1 MYFSKINLTQHFYI
15 LDSCGLGA
23 KPEFEAK
30 KTDEPLY
37 FQQNQWYYVEN
48 LNLCKEVP
56 GSSKEKIPTFD
67 SKRICEETCKI
78 APCIYF
84 YY

>member
-1 MYFSKINLTQHFYI
+1 
-15 LDSCGLGA
+15 LGA

-30 KTDEPLY
+30 KNDEPNDERTIY
-37 FQQNQWYYVEN
+37 IFQQNQWYYVEN